1 MRESRK
7 DQCGLDLLFGINSVP
22 FVSFVIFSLNK
33 FLYQK
38 IVIDPH
44 QAFICKYEFI
54 QNPAS
59 KK

>member
-7 DQCGLDLLFGINSVP
+7 GQCGLDLLFGINSVP

-33 FLYQK
+33 FVYQK

-44 QAFICKYEFI
+44 LTFLCKYEFI